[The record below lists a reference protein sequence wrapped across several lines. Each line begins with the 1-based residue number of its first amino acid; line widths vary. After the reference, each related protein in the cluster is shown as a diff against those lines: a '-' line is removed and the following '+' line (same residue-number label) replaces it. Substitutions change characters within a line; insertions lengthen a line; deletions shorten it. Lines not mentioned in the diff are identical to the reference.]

1 MNLSH
6 ILQSCHTLHNPVEHD
21 AVEEREHEQ
30 RTTKQDVL
38 TVIRVPR
45 STIRAS
51 TVLSSRMFHGL
62 SPLEF
67 HGVVIEGLE
76 PCFASMGYTWILGQG
91 SKAKFENKVP
101 D

>member
-1 MNLSH
+1 M
-6 ILQSCHTLHNPVEHD
+6 
-21 AVEEREHEQ
+21 EEREHEQ
-30 RTTKQDVL
+30 QTNEHDVL

-45 STIRAS
+45 STILAP

-76 PCFASMGYTWILGQG
+76 PCFEVREAHASI
-91 SKAKFENKVP
+91 F
-101 D
+101 